1 MHVQREYTLTVA
13 VIAIMS
19 KKAQRKK
26 KSKNSSGDEKK
37 KDKSKNSSGDE
48 KKKEKKKDKA
58 MSNTYSFFS
67 QIVLD
72 DELEAEHAG
81 SGINW

>member
-26 KSKNSSGDEKK
+26 
-37 KDKSKNSSGDE
+37 KSKNSSGDE